1 MNIKRIGK
9 IGQIISIVILVI
21 LVCLSLY
28 YHNISTGTFIISMG
42 ILYLGIMGFVIST
55 MCVVLG
61 PDTEKHITSKKI
73 LQHFGELNELND

>member
-21 LVCLSLY
+21 LVSLSLY
-28 YHNISTGTFIISMG
+28 YQNISNGAFIIAMG

-61 PDTEKHITSKKI
+61 PDTQKHIVSKKI
-73 LQHFGELNELND
+73 LQHFGY